1 MLEIE
6 QAVMDAGDR
15 VADGLRRYLRVFHA
29 ISNVAPS
36 DRIAGTVLGMISAF
50 ESMSS
55 GAMGRDPESL
65 AEGISVALITT
76 AGGLVV
82 AIPAYLA
89 YIYFGSKSDQYL
101 QEIDRLC
108 QRVIDCISAE
118 GLESGNRAKKV
129 RRAA

>member
-1 MLEIE
+1 M
-6 QAVMDAGDR
+6 
-15 VADGLRRYLRVFHA
+15 
-29 ISNVAPS
+29 SN
-36 DRIAGTVLGMISAF
+36 
-50 ESMSS
+50 
-55 GAMGRDPESL
+55 DPESL

-76 AGGLVV
+76 AGGLFV

-101 QEIDRLC
+101 HEIDRLC